1 MLRNWSFFDT
11 GRHCGQRLLGKGAGE
26 EEEKNKKEEKE
37 KEGKKNRE
45 GRRMTNS
52 NLTQI

>member
-1 MLRNWSFFDT
+1 MLRNWSFIDT

-26 EEEKNKKEEKE
+26 EEEKE